1 METIL
6 LKNGTIVTQNEHRE
20 VMRSNVLIEGNR
32 IVSIGDVSSADTV
45 IDCTGRIVVPG
56 FIQTHVHLIQ
66 TLFRSQ
72 ADDLSLLD
80 WLTKRIYLLEAA
92 HSASSVYWSALLTCA
107 EMLQGGTTTVVDM
120 GTVHHAD
127 QSFRALSRSGMRGF
141 SGKMLMDVHD
151 SAPDELIEPPE
162 KALAES
168 RRLLREWHGA
178 NGGLLSYL
186 FAPRFALSCS
196 EELLSSI
203 VELATHEGTLIHTH
217 AAENQDEVEMVRTRT
232 GMGNVEYLS
241 SLGLLSDRLLLA
253 HCIWVNTR
261 EVELLRR
268 YRTTVLHCPIA
279 NLKLA
284 SGIAPVPRFLE
295 RGINVSLGS
304 DGAACN
310 NTIDMFTEMRF
321 AALLHKVHAF
331 DPTVIPAQT
340 TLDMATLHGARA
352 IGMEGELG
360 VIRPGARADLMV
372 IDPHA
377 SHMMPFSDPV
387 SAIVYAARA
396 SDVSLTMV
404 NGDVLYDGD
413 LLHLDEEQ
421 IIRETIVQ
429 RDEVL
434 ERMHEK

>member
-6 LKNGTIVTQNEHRE
+6 LKNGTVVTQNEQRD
-20 VMRSNVLIEGNR
+20 VLRSNVLVEGNT
-32 IVSIGDVSSADTV
+32 IVSVGNETSADTV
-45 IDCTGRIVVPG
+45 IDCTGRIIIPG

-80 WLTKRIYLLEAA
+80 WLTKRIYVLEAA

-107 EMLQGGTTTVVDM
+107 EMIQGGTTTVVDM

-127 QSFRALSRSGMRGF
+127 QSFHALSRSGMRGY
-141 SGKMLMDVHD
+141 SGKMLMDIHD
-151 SAPDELIEPPE
+151 SAPDELIESPH
-162 KALAES
+162 KALSES
-168 RRLLREWHGA
+168 RHLLKEWHGA
-178 NGGLLSYL
+178 SDGLLSYL

-203 VELATHEGTLIHTH
+203 VELATREGTLIHTH
-217 AAENQDEVEMVRTRT
+217 AAENQDEVAMVRERT

-241 SLGLLSDRLLLA
+241 SLGLLSPRLLLA

-261 EVELLRR
+261 EVALLQR

-310 NTIDMFTEMRF
+310 NTIDMFNEMRF
-321 AALLHKVHAF
+321 AALLHKVHSF
-331 DPTVIPAQT
+331 DPTIIPAQM
-340 TLDMATLHGARA
+340 TLDMATIHGARA
-352 IGMEGELG
+352 IGMEGTLG
-360 VIRPGARADLMV
+360 VIRPGALADITV
-372 IDPHA
+372 VDPRE

-387 SAIVYAARA
+387 SALVYAARA
-396 SDVSLTMV
+396 SDVVLTMV
-404 NGDVLYDGD
+404 NGTILFDGQ
-413 LLHLDEEQ
+413 LCHLDEPR
-421 IIRETIVQ
+421 IIEETIVQ

-434 ERMHEK
+434 ERMPKE